1 MGPGKYGGICQL
13 AAAMVKPHIQCRR
26 LQRLTA
32 VDGSWKVRRHLPI
45 GYRVGEIPP
54 SVPEITALDS
64 RWCVFRSMV
73 SLANCDEMPP
83 SVSEITALD
92 SHWRNGSNC
101 QLIATTVKYHL
112 RCWGLQ
118 HLTAVGVLSNV
129 CYASV
134 NCDEMP
140 PLLDRSAQLRWSN
153 FRSMAA

>member
-1 MGPGKYGGICQL
+1 
-13 AAAMVKPHIQCRR
+13 MVKPHLRCRR
-26 LQRLTA
+26 LRRLTA
-32 VDGSWKVRRHLPI
+32 VGGSWKVRRHLPI
-45 GYRVGEIPP
+45 GCRDGEIPP
-54 SVPEITALDS
+54 SVP
-64 RWCVFRSMV
+64 
-73 SLANCDEMPP
+73 
-83 SVSEITALD
+83 EITALD

-129 CYASV
+129 CYASA